1 MSYLDCVVSVF
12 LVHALS
18 VQEGKA
24 RYTTLFC
31 CARRAHALGEWSG
44 CGPCGTASALLFPM
58 GLRWSCYPS
67 DRYCAADA
75 ITPCEPWPILYNI
88 IIKLSSNHT
97 VGSFI
102 MCRTRPCVDQ
112 SLHITES
119 MTQSSRSLERKVD
132 HFRSN
137 PFISEWSVLLYTT

>member
-1 MSYLDCVVSVF
+1 MRWKSGANVVHMGQRRLCCSLWDYGGHVIHRSMVGHLSFFFFF
-12 LVHALS
+12 L
-18 VQEGKA
+18 
-24 RYTTLFC
+24 RYPD
-31 CARRAHALGEWSG
+31 G
-44 CGPCGTASALLFPM
+44 
-58 GLRWSCYPS
+58 
-67 DRYCAADA
+67 YCATDA

-112 SLHITES
+112 CLHITES

-132 HFRSN
+132 NFRSN
-137 PFISEWSVLLYTT
+137 PIISEWSVLLYTT

>member
-1 MSYLDCVVSVF
+1 MCFLCRKEKLGILRFSVVHRGRMRWESGANV
-12 LVHALS
+12 
-18 VQEGKA
+18 VQVAQRRLCCSLWDNGGHVIHRSMVGHLFF
-24 RYTTLFC
+24 RYPN
-31 CARRAHALGEWSG
+31 G
-44 CGPCGTASALLFPM
+44 
-58 GLRWSCYPS
+58 
-67 DRYCAADA
+67 YCAADA

-112 SLHITES
+112 SLHITDS